1 MSHQSTYRPAHSVAK
16 TLGVAPATLRSWS
29 DEFAEYLNPALG
41 KSPRRYTERDVGILS
56 AVKELLE
63 QGMTPDQVRERLDS
77 RLSEPSFVSA
87 EAFQDIEAEFEA
99 ASSSVNSSSPSG
111 EGQTAL
117 VATNGPEAAT
127 ISFLTN
133 TLVALSDS
141 QKSILNSHTAN
152 RELLGVLIQD
162 NFNLKEENNRL
173 RERVLDL
180 ERSTAQYRQEEEWRR
195 EALRKELDSKI
206 AAVQQVAAQ
215 ALTVA
220 HSIEVPDIK
229 AVNTKPGCLGALF
242 GGGGTQI
249 ISLPRRRREG
259 QTASEAGSAPAA
271 LAEQPPSSPYPPQ
284 SPTTFPKP
292 SAPPE

>member
-1 MSHQSTYRPAHSVAK
+1 MNPQSKNRLSQAVAK
-16 TLGVAPATLRSWS
+16 DLGVSPATLRSWS
-29 DEFAEYLNPALG
+29 DEFAEYLTPRLG
-41 KSPRRYTERDVGILS
+41 KSPRRYTNRDVGILS
-56 AVKELLE
+56 AIKELLD
-63 QGMTPDQVRERLDS
+63 QGMSYEQVHERLAN
-77 RLSEPSFVSA
+77 RLSESGGISVESA
-87 EAFQDIEAEFEA
+87 PAFDL
-99 ASSSVNSSSPSG
+99 SSSD

-117 VATNGPEAAT
+117 VAANGPEAAT

-133 TLVALSDS
+133 TLMALSDS

-206 AAVQQVAAQ
+206 AGVQQVAAQ
-215 ALTVA
+215 ALTTA
-220 HSIEVPDIK
+220 HSIQIPDIK
-229 AVNTKPGCLGALF
+229 AVNTKPGCLGALL
-242 GGGGTQI
+242 GMGGTQI
-249 ISLPRRRREG
+249 ISLPRRHREG
-259 QTASEAGSAPAA
+259 QEVPPAGAMPAA
-271 LAEQPPSSPYPPQ
+271 VAGQPQSSYPPQ
-284 SPTTFPKP
+284 PSAMYPKP

>member
-1 MSHQSTYRPAHSVAK
+1 MSHQSKSRLSQAVAK
-16 TLGVAPATLRSWS
+16 ELGISPATLRSWS
-29 DEFAEYLNPALG
+29 DEFADYLNPGLS
-41 KSPRRYTERDVGILS
+41 KSPRRYTDTDIGILS
-56 AVKELLE
+56 AVKELLG
-63 QGMTPDQVRERLDS
+63 QGMSHEQIRERLANRWDELQFISTESVQDS
-77 RLSEPSFVSA
+77 EVEFEPSTLPI
-87 EAFQDIEAEFEA
+87 D
-99 ASSSVNSSSPSG
+99 PPLSG

-117 VATNGPEAAT
+117 VAANGPEAST

-133 TLVALSDS
+133 TLMALSDS

-206 AAVQQVAAQ
+206 TAVQQVATQ
-215 ALTVA
+215 ALTAA
-220 HSIEVPDIK
+220 HSIEIPDIK
-229 AVNTKPGCLGALF
+229 AVNTKPGCLGSLF
-242 GGGGTQI
+242 GVGGTQI

-259 QTASEAGSAPAA
+259 QEAGSVPAA
-271 LAEQPPSSPYPPQ
+271 LAGQPQAAPYPVQSSPVY
-284 SPTTFPKP
+284 PKP

>member
-1 MSHQSTYRPAHSVAK
+1 MSRQSNNRPAHSIAK
-16 TLGVAPATLRSWS
+16 QLGISPATLRSWS
-29 DEFAEYLNPALG
+29 DEFAEYLNVTGSG
-41 KSPRRYTERDVGILS
+41 KSPRRYTDRDVGILS

-63 QGMTPDQVRERLDS
+63 QGMTYEHVHERLAS
-77 RLSEPSFVSA
+77 RLSELQFGSA
-87 EAFQDIEAEFEA
+87 EPAQDSEIKFDGSTLPIET
-99 ASSSVNSSSPSG
+99 

-117 VATNGPEAAT
+117 VAANGPEAAT

-215 ALTVA
+215 ALTAA
-220 HSIEVPDIK
+220 HSIEIPDIK
-229 AVNTKPGCLGALF
+229 AVNTKPGCLGALL
-242 GGGGTQI
+242 GMGGTQI

-259 QTASEAGSAPAA
+259 QEPSPAGSIPSAMAG
-271 LAEQPPSSPYPPQ
+271 QPQSAPYPTQ
-284 SPTTFPKP
+284 SPTIYPKP
-292 SAPPE
+292 NAPPE